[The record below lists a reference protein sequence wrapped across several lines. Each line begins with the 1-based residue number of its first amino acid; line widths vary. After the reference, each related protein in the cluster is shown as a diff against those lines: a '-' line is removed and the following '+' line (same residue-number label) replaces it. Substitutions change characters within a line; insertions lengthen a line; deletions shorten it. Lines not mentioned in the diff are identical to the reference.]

1 MNIANHLSL
10 IRILLA
16 PVFVGALLYY
26 ESSPLF
32 YWLGL
37 ATFIVACVTDAVDG
51 YLAKKLNQRTV
62 LGSYID
68 PIADKLLLV
77 SGFLSLS
84 LIEHLPPAMRI
95 PGWVTIPVITRDVV
109 ILLGAT
115 AVFITTGSFKAE
127 PLYIGK
133 VTTFFQMLTLLI
145 SLSMAPAPLRLV
157 LFTATVILTLLSG
170 IFYIRVGNKILQK

>member
-1 MNIANHLSL
+1 MNLANQLSL
-10 IRILLA
+10 VRILSV
-16 PVFVGALLYY
+16 PVFVSALLYY

-37 ATFIVACVTDAVDG
+37 ATFVTACVTDAVDG
-51 YLAKKLNQRTV
+51 CLARRLNQKTV
-62 LGSYID
+62 LGSYMD

-84 LIEHLPPAMRI
+84 LIGHLPPEMRI

-109 ILLGAT
+109 ILLGAA
-115 AVFITTGSFKAE
+115 AVFITTGSFRAE

-133 VTTFFQMLTLLI
+133 VTTVFQMLTLLA
-145 SLSMAPAPLRLV
+145 SLSMAPAPLRAA
-157 LFTATVILTLLSG
+157 LFTATVLLTLLSG
-170 IFYIRVGNKILQK
+170 IFYIRVGNRILQK